1 MGIIISNELRDEKE
15 KEGNMSGKVGE
26 CFCDAGSWSGHLG
39 TGTELMDLS
48 WNVLLCSGGLG
59 IESSHRS

>member
-1 MGIIISNELRDEKE
+1 MGISISSELRDEKE

-26 CFCDAGSWSGHLG
+26 CFCDAGSWSGHLD
-39 TGTELMDLS
+39 TGTELM
-48 WNVLLCSGGLG
+48 VLLCSGGLG